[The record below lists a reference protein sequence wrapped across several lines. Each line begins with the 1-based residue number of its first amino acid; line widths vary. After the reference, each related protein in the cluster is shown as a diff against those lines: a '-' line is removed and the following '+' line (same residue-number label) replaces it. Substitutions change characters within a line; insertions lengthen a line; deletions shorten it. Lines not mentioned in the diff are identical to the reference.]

1 VNNISVILGVLG
13 IIASSA
19 AVFYL
24 NQKGGDARQCWLVG
38 LAGLFPAWLIAFL
51 TVIQPASQSA
61 VDVPLPPRALFS
73 SAIGLIGV
81 IATDYLIRRAQQTGR
96 ELSPF
101 LAWVMGWVAL
111 VPAWLIVLGRS

>member
-1 VNNISVILGVLG
+1 MNNAALIVGVVG
-13 IIASSA
+13 ITASGA

-24 NQKGGDARQCWLVG
+24 FQKGGNMRQYWLVG
-38 LAGLFPAWLIAFL
+38 LAGLFPGWLIAFL

-73 SAIGLIGV
+73 SAIGLIGA
-81 IATDYLIRRAQQTGR
+81 IATDYLLRRAQQSGR

-101 LAWVMGWVAL
+101 TCWVIGWLAL
-111 VPAWLIVLGRS
+111 VPAWLIVSVRF

>member
-1 VNNISVILGVLG
+1 
-13 IIASSA
+13 
-19 AVFYL
+19 Y
-24 NQKGGDARQCWLVG
+24 WLIG

-81 IATDYLIRRAQQTGR
+81 IATDYVLRRAQQTGR
-96 ELSPF
+96 ELSSF
-101 LAWVMGWVAL
+101 LSWVMGWAAL
-111 VPAWLIVLGRS
+111 IPAWLIVTV

>member
-1 VNNISVILGVLG
+1 MNNVSLIVGVLG

-24 NQKGGDARQCWLVG
+24 NQKGGEARHYWFVG
-38 LAGLFPAWLIAFL
+38 LAGLFPGWLIAFL

-73 SAIGLIGV
+73 SAIGLLGV
-81 IATDYLIRRAQQTGR
+81 IATDYLLRRAQRTGR
-96 ELSPF
+96 ELSPVTWW
-101 LAWVMGWVAL
+101 LLGWGAL
-111 VPAWLIVLGRS
+111 IPAWLLVTVRF

>member
-1 VNNISVILGVLG
+1 VNLVALIFGVVG

-24 NQKGGDARQCWLVG
+24 HQKGGDARQCWLVG

-73 SAIGLIGV
+73 SAIGLIGIIV
-81 IATDYLIRRAQQTGR
+81 TDYLLRRAQQSGR

-101 LAWVMGWVAL
+101 AWWVIGWLAL
-111 VPAWLIVLGRS
+111 VPAWLIVTVNL

>member
-1 VNNISVILGVLG
+1 VNNVALILGVVG

-24 NQKGGDARQCWLVG
+24 IQKGGNARQYWLAG
-38 LAGLFPAWLIAFL
+38 LAGLFPGWLIGFL
-51 TVIQPASQSA
+51 AVIQPASQSA

-81 IATDYLIRRAQQTGR
+81 IATDYMLRRSQQTGR
-96 ELSPF
+96 ELSPVSW
-101 LAWVMGWVAL
+101 WVIGWLAL
-111 VPAWLIVLGRS
+111 VPAWLIVTVKF

>member
-1 VNNISVILGVLG
+1 MFMPSVILGVVG

-24 NQKGGDARQCWLVG
+24 NQKGADARKYWLIG

-81 IATDYLIRRAQQTGR
+81 IATDYLLRRAQQTGR

-101 LAWVMGWVAL
+101 ACWMIGWLAL
-111 VPAWLIVLGRS
+111 VPAWLIVSIKF